1 MRDLSRDVSF
11 LSINTA
17 TLKTLTLRQAVE
29 TLSRHGIRA
38 IAPWRDRLAE
48 CGVPEAAR
56 ILADH
61 GMTVTGLCRGGM
73 FSAGDGASDDNRH
86 AVDDAAAIGAQCL
99 VLVVGG
105 LAAGSRDIADARQ
118 RVRDGIAALLPHARA
133 AGVKLA
139 IEPLHPMYA
148 ADRACINTM
157 AQANDLCD
165 ALGDG
170 IGIAVDVY
178 HVWWDPDL
186 AAEIA
191 RAGRTAD
198 RILAFHICDWLV
210 PTTDLLLDRGMMGD
224 GVIDLGRI
232 RGWVE
237 ATGYDGLCEAEIFS
251 ERNWWK
257 RPMGEGRDTCLE
269 RFRTVG

>member
-29 TLSRHGIRA
+29 TLSRHGIGA

-48 CGVPEAAR
+48 CGVTEAAR
-56 ILADH
+56 ILTDR
-61 GMTVTGLCRGGM
+61 GMIVTGLCRGGM
-73 FSAGDGASDDNRH
+73 FTSGDASDDNRR
-86 AVDDAAAIGAQCL
+86 AVDEAAAIGAQCL

-105 LAAGSRDIADARQ
+105 LAAGSRDIADARKL
-118 RVRDGIAALLPHARA
+118 VRDGIAALLPHARA

-148 ADRACINTM
+148 ADRACINTL

-170 IGIAVDVY
+170 LGIAIDIY
-178 HVWWDPDL
+178 HTWWDPDL

-191 RAGRTAD
+191 RAGKQTG

-210 PTTDLLLDRGMMGD
+210 PTRDLLLDRGMMGD
-224 GVIDLGRI
+224 GVIDIRRI

-237 ATGYDGLCEAEIFS
+237 AAGYTGHCEVEIFS
-251 ERNWWK
+251 AENWWQ
-257 RPMGEGRDTCLE
+257 RAPDEVMRICAE
-269 RFRTVG
+269 RYRSCC